1 MELKEIMEAFAA
13 EAGLED
19 VTADGDGTYAL
30 SIDEMVVSFAEDS
43 EAGRLVTFA
52 EVGDTP
58 AEGCERFYRLLLET
72 MYRGEATGGATFS
85 VPPDSDLICLQR
97 FDSLENMDLA
107 GFKAMLESFV
117 NVLEDW
123 KKSLA
128 DFREISPSLNAAKSE
143 KAAEARELGLGT
155 NGFMQV

>member
-13 EAGLED
+13 ETGLAGLA
-19 VTADGDGTYAL
+19 ADGNGIYAL
-30 SIDEMVVSFAEDS
+30 SIDEMTVSFAEDR

-52 EVGDTP
+52 VVGDPP
-58 AEGCERFYRLLLET
+58 AEGREGFYQLLLET

-85 VPPDSDLICLQR
+85 MLPDAGQICLQR
-97 FDSLENMDLA
+97 FDALASMDLA

-143 KAAEARELGLGT
+143 KAAEARELGLGK

>member
-1 MELKEIMEAFAA
+1 MGLKEIMEAFAA
-13 EAGLED
+13 EAGLQG
-19 VTADGDGTYAL
+19 VAADGDGAYAL
-30 SIDEMVVSFAEDS
+30 SIDEMVVSFAEDR

-52 EVGDTP
+52 EVGAPP
-58 AEGCERFYRLLLET
+58 AEGRERFYRLLLEA

-97 FDSLENMDLA
+97 FDSLESMDLV

-123 KKSLA
+123 RKALA
-128 DFREISPSLNAAKSE
+128 DFRDVFPALNGVKE
-143 KAAEARELGLGT
+143 READEVRQVGLGT
-155 NGFMQV
+155 EGFLQV

>member
-13 EAGLED
+13 EAGLGD

-58 AEGCERFYRLLLET
+58 AEGGERFYRLLLET

-97 FDSLENMDLA
+97 FDSLKSMDLA

-123 KKSLA
+123 RKALA
-128 DFREISPSLNAAKSE
+128 DFRDVFPALNGVKE
-143 KAAEARELGLGT
+143 READGVRQAGLGT
-155 NGFMQV
+155 EGFLQV

>member
-85 VPPDSDLICLQR
+85 VPPDSDMICLQR
-97 FDSLENMDLA
+97 FDPLENMDLA

-123 KKSLA
+123 RQALA
-128 DFREISPSLNAAKSE
+128 DFRDISPALNDVKE
-143 KAAEARELGLGT
+143 READEVRQVGLGAE
-155 NGFMQV
+155 GFMQV